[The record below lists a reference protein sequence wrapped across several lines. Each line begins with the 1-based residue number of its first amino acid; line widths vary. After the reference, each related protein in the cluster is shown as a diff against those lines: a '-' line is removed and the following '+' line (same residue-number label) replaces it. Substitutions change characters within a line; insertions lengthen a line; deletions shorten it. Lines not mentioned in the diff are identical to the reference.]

1 MTKPC
6 FLKLSHQDPCV
17 RHERQFMGFE
27 AQVESAEEKL
37 KASPME
43 KVCELI
49 CRMSEKLDMVRMFP
63 FKGTDELLNL
73 RVYRLNIVKAMSHP
87 TMG

>member
-6 FLKLSHQDPCV
+6 FLKLSHQYSCV
-17 RHERQFMGFE
+17 RHERQFTGFE
-27 AQVESAEEKL
+27 VQVESAERRLEPFSQK
-37 KASPME
+37 
-43 KVCELI
+43 KVCQLI
-49 CRMSEKLDMVRMFP
+49 CRMAEKLDTVSMFP
-63 FKGTDELLNL
+63 SEGTDELLNL